1 MSGVCLNKFVFYI
14 KISLFII
21 LYMKSLNIIK
31 NNGSNEEFSLSKF
44 ESSINNLCF
53 GLNIDCKSIID
64 SVLSGLHKDITTKEL
79 IEYTSETAFSMIS
92 KNYDY
97 TYLASKIIISYLHKY
112 THDDYSQTISDLN
125 ENGILCPHA
134 YASMMK
140 HIDVINREIDY
151 SRDYNF
157 DFFGIKTLERSYLLR
172 IDNKIV
178 ERPQDMYMRVA
189 FGIHGDDVD
198 SAIRTYHLMSTELFT
213 HATPTLFN
221 AGTKYPQMSSC
232 FLVCMKEDSIEGI
245 YDTLKECALISKT
258 AGGIGLSIHNVR
270 SKGSV
275 IRSTNGRSNGIIPMI
290 KVFNETAKYVDQG
303 GGKRRGAFALYI
315 EPWHADVFDFLDL
328 RKNHGKEEHRARD
341 IFIGLWMNDLFMKR
355 VENDENW
362 TLFDPGM
369 VSGLSDVWGDEFDNL
384 YKSYEEKGLGVRT
397 IKAQQ
402 LWWAILTAQVETGT
416 PYILYKDAC
425 NKKSNQQHLG
435 TIKCSNLCTEIIQYT
450 SPEETSVCNL
460 ASISLPKFVKSIH
473 RDLRGKLYGMP
484 KKDDIRNFD
493 FDSLR
498 EIVHEITKNLNKI
511 IDRNYYPVETA
522 RNSNMKHRP
531 IGIGV
536 QGLADAFILMGYS
549 FESPEAMQLN
559 RDIFECIY
567 FSALEASNSLAKE
580 FGPHE
585 SYNGSPA
592 SLGIL
597 QPDMW
602 DVKVNDTR
610 WDWSSLRKNINEFG
624 LRNSLLV
631 APMPTASTS
640 QIMGNNEAFE
650 PYTSNIYVRRVLSGE
665 FVVVNQHLISDLES
679 MGLWNRNI
687 INTLIANNGSVQSL
701 PIPSYMKNVYKTAWE
716 IKQKVLVDM
725 AADRGAFIDQ
735 SQSFNVFLADPN
747 FNKLTSFHFYA
758 WKKGLK
764 TGMYYLRTRPVVDPV
779 KITIDKN
786 SNEKEQ
792 VLVCTREA
800 GCTMCGS

>member
-1 MSGVCLNKFVFYI
+1 
-14 KISLFII
+14 
-21 LYMKSLNIIK
+21 MKSLNIIK